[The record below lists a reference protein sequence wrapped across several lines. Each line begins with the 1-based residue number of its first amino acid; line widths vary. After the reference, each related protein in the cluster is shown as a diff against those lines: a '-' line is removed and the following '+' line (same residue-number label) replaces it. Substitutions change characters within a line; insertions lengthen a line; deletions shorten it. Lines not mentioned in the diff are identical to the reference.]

1 MVWPSGAHSALIERI
16 AHHQRQ
22 ALALFYRYLQGKHV
36 LAEQV
41 ADFSAERGTAIGAG
55 EDTRHIVETEAR
67 AGVKRRLGGSPLM
80 EYR

>member
-1 MVWPSGAHSALIERI
+1 
-16 AHHQRQ
+16 
-22 ALALFYRYLQGKHV
+22 LQGKHV

-67 AGVKRRLGGSPLM
+67 AGVKRRRGGSPLM
-80 EYR
+80 ECR